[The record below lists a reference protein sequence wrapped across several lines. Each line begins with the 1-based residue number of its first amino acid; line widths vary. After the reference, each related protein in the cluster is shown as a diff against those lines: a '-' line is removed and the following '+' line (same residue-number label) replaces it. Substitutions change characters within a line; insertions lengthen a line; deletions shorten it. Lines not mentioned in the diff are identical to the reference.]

1 MHSDSSVLVQEFR
14 SAVSAGEFAR
24 AQDLWNEYAA
34 ARVLEA
40 QCGCG
45 DNLPEAHALLEWT
58 RTVATC
64 WRAQALHTLR
74 SQLTQARAA
83 AAYDNRNSIP
93 R

>member
-1 MHSDSSVLVQEFR
+1 MDSALSPLVHEFR

-34 ARVLEA
+34 ARILEA
-40 QCGCG
+40 QRGCG
-45 DNLPEAHALLEWT
+45 DNLPETSELLEWT
-58 RTVATC
+58 RTVVIC

-74 SQLTQARAA
+74 TQLTQARAA
-83 AAYDNRNSIP
+83 AAYDNGNAIP